1 MKLKIQQWLNNIMPS
16 FFAHS
21 SDDKKNIGNI
31 QDSFPDLD
39 DAVKPVEPV
48 APVNNTQD
56 SFPDLDAD
64 QIRKCPNCGI
74 KNKIPTG
81 KPLYEAKCGKCK
93 QSLNEVDKRGLPQTE
108 SARDLLKEHAERKAR
123 AAGKQTEIEARV
135 AKEQAE
141 RKAKQEAEKQTVRER
156 ERMRQELFN
165 RNKDLVEKFLQI
177 AERKV
182 SIIDDYGD
190 ENWGILPDE
199 ILTCLKK
206 ISQRENSYIDWK
218 GYSKKGYL
226 PDAYGWL
233 RDKLK
238 NIFIEYHKECQS
250 KASTIGQLHNMSGVE
265 FEVWV
270 VKVLKENGF
279 DDVRGTPASGDQG
292 ADIIAKK
299 DGRIIIIQ
307 TKRNKGA
314 VGNKAVQEVISALQ
328 YYSGDEG
335 WVITNST
342 FTSSAKALAQKSNIK
357 LIDGKALLQFKDYI
371 N

>member
-1 MKLKIQQWLNNIMPS
+1 MKLKIQKWLNNIMPS
-16 FFAHS
+16 LFAHS
-21 SDDKKNIGNI
+21 SDDKRNIGNA
-31 QDSFPDLD
+31 QNSLPDLD
-39 DAVKPVEPV
+39 AAAKPVEPV
-48 APVNNTQD
+48 APVNNTQN
-56 SFPDLDAD
+56 SLPDLDAD

-93 QSLNEVDKRGLPQTE
+93 QSLNEVDKRELPKTE
-108 SARDLLKEHAERKAR
+108 SARELLKGYAERKAR
-123 AAGKQTEIEARV
+123 VARKQTEIEVGVAR
-135 AKEQAE
+135 E
-141 RKAKQEAEKQTVRER
+141 
-156 ERMRQELFN
+156 RQELFN

-206 ISQRENSYIDWK
+206 ISQRENRYIDWK

-233 RDKLK
+233 RGKLN

-270 VKVLKENGF
+270 VKVLKETGF
-279 DDVRGTPASGDQG
+279 NDVRGTPASGDQG

-314 VGNKAVQEVISALQ
+314 VGNKAVQEVISAIQ
-328 YYSGDEG
+328 YYGGDEG

-342 FTSSAKALAQKSNIK
+342 FTSSAKALAQKSDIK
-357 LIDGKALLQFKDYI
+357 LIDGKALSRIKDFI